1 MKILM
6 VTFLLPNPRALNGAA
21 LVMHGQVTALSRRH
35 ELTLVTFSVAD
46 PSDKSALEQLRA
58 SGVTVHEVGS
68 SLPVGM
74 IRLKRRWEQK
84 LRQLRGG
91 RPLAM
96 NFTDPRMQQLID
108 QLLDEQ
114 RFDLLQVENIG
125 LGRYRY
131 KSELP
136 SVLNE
141 YEVGRCLS
149 TDGHDWERHQQ
160 SLWRQFDRIQVFT
173 SRDALEVRRVA
184 PELADRVRVNPFGI
198 DIPIDANPPIEEP
211 GTVVF
216 VGGFN
221 HSPNVD
227 AAIWLAYDIMPIL
240 RTLFSGVRLNIVGS
254 YPPKGVRDLAGNDI
268 KVIASVPAV
277 EPHIQRAAVVLAPLR
292 SGGGMRVKVLQA
304 MALGKAVV
312 TTPLGA
318 EGLTNT
324 SGKPPVAIASGAEEF
339 ANATATL
346 LAADR
351 TRWTLGHRAR
361 DFVAKHHS
369 WPTYRQRLEK
379 TYAELL
385 GERSQQSCPLP

>member
-6 VTFLLPNPRALNGAA
+6 VTFLLPNPKAFNGAA
-21 LVMHGQVTALSRRH
+21 QVVHGQVTALSQRH
-35 ELTLVTFSVAD
+35 ELTLVTFSVAE
-46 PSDKSALEQLRA
+46 PSDRAALEQLRA
-58 SGVTVHEVGS
+58 SGVTVHEVGGL
-68 SLPVGM
+68 LPVGM

-91 RPLAM
+91 RPLAL

-131 KSELP
+131 KTVLP
-136 SVLNE
+136 SVLSE
-141 YEVGRCLS
+141 HEVGRCLS

-198 DIPIDANPPIEEP
+198 DIPVDVNPPIEEP

-254 YPPKGVRDLAGNDI
+254 YPPKVVRDLAGNDI

-346 LAADR
+346 LATDR
-351 TRWTLGHRAR
+351 TRLTLGHRAR
-361 DFVAKHHS
+361 DFVTKHHS

-385 GERSQQSCPLP
+385 GERSQQLCPLS